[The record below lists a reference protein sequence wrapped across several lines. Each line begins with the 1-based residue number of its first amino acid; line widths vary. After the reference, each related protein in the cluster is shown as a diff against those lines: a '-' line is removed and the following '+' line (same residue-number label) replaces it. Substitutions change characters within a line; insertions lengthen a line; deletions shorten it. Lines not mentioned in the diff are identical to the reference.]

1 MLLVTRNSLINVS
14 LVFIFLGAVQHQ
26 GVRGYHTYSHISN
39 ADEVFKNI
47 SSIHEDISNRMVRV
61 KLPTYEDEKTL
72 SELKENYCG
81 DYFKRYFENQ
91 AKEKPVVLP
100 QVMPSEIN
108 KVVETMERWCTD
120 ANEISDFK
128 GLIIDS
134 FDVSVYFDKW
144 FYDKFDKEKLCKH
157 LDMKKFP
164 STPITI
170 VYNPTDN
177 AILLIRKSEKES
189 IKKQI
194 ELCSSDMK
202 LFMAL
207 FGKELKRS
215 DVKVISLLA
224 SNLGVNES
232 FNCEGCKHS
241 IIAVEILESYELFK
255 VSWDNQ
261 VCYYKVKNTGELDK
275 YKFEVFSANFI
286 SFLAAAQFF
295 DDLPTFTEDPGE
307 QMEHAIILLTPE
319 QKDILYSNGK
329 HLIIKGPYGCGKTII
344 ARKKLLMLSEGFAL
358 NKRSD
363 LVYFVCYDPRSAL
376 PNTIGSSL
384 NVKVHCNKERKKLS
398 EIIEGINKE
407 VKDKSV
413 NLIVDEYDSE
423 DLDEEEAELL
433 NSNFEGKFR
442 DAYVFLI
449 PQSMEKERK
458 VRKGEITEKEEKN
471 MFHLLKTMKQVELSL
486 IMRNSIEI
494 SNLIWVTQNLLQEQ
508 QTIYQHQQEKAPSN
522 SSRILTKTYI
532 EEKES
537 DNELTTS
544 TDNSAQFT
552 ESSYNIV
559 EGVKSQKQLS
569 VLKIGLDEA
578 FGLAKFPRGSNGD
591 VNKIINSFT
600 YMTSEDTGHFI
611 TTCNPKL
618 FELIG
623 DNTQDDSFEK
633 VLALNIALRK
643 LNILNSNSNNKHVI
657 LHFNVRSEK
666 IPPIFVFVF
675 NVLN

>member
-1 MLLVTRNSLINVS
+1 
-14 LVFIFLGAVQHQ
+14 
-26 GVRGYHTYSHISN
+26 
-39 ADEVFKNI
+39 
-47 SSIHEDISNRMVRV
+47 
-61 KLPTYEDEKTL
+61 
-72 SELKENYCG
+72 
-81 DYFKRYFENQ
+81 
-91 AKEKPVVLP
+91 
-100 QVMPSEIN
+100 
-108 KVVETMERWCTD
+108 
-120 ANEISDFK
+120 
-128 GLIIDS
+128 
-134 FDVSVYFDKW
+134 
-144 FYDKFDKEKLCKH
+144 
-157 LDMKKFP
+157 MKKFL

-177 AILLIRKSEKES
+177 VILLIRKSEKES

-232 FNCEGCKHS
+232 FSCEGCKHS

-255 VSWDNQ
+255 VWWDNQ
-261 VCYYKVKNTGELDK
+261 VCHYKVKNTGELDK
-275 YKFEVFSANFI
+275 YKVEVFSANFI
-286 SFLAAAQFF
+286 GFLAAAQFF

-307 QMEHAIILLTPE
+307 QMEHALVLLTPE
-319 QKDILYSNGK
+319 QKDILYSNDK

-344 ARKKLLMLSEGFAL
+344 ARKKLLMLSEEFAL

-376 PNTIGSSL
+376 PNTIRSSL
-384 NVKVHCNKERKKLS
+384 NVKVPCNKERKKLS

-423 DLDEEEAELL
+423 DLDEEGAELL

-471 MFHLLKTMKQVELSL
+471 IFHLLKTMKQVELNL
-486 IMRNSIEI
+486 IMRNPIEI

-508 QTIYQHQQEKAPSN
+508 QTIYQHQEEKAPSN

-544 TDNSAQFT
+544 TDNSAQFS

-600 YMTSEDTGHFI
+600 YMTSEDTRTSLLLVI
-611 TTCNPKL
+611 QNY
-618 FELIG
+618 
-623 DNTQDDSFEK
+623 
-633 VLALNIALRK
+633 LN
-643 LNILNSNSNNKHVI
+643 
-657 LHFNVRSEK
+657 
-666 IPPIFVFVF
+666 
-675 NVLN
+675 